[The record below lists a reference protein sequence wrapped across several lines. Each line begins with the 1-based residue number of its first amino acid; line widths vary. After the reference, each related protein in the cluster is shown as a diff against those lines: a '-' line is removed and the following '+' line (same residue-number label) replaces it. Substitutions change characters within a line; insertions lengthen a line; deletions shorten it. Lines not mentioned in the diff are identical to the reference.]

1 MSTQVEPRRGVGG
14 APVPPHNLEAEES
27 VLGSM
32 MLSAE
37 AANVAFELLH
47 AEDFYKPAHQVI
59 FEAAAALF
67 DGNQPIDALTVAD
80 SLRRTGDL
88 ERVGGAGYLATV
100 LDGVPTT
107 ANIAYYAAIVAETA
121 SRRRLLRAGSLLGVY
136 AMQTERSIDD
146 VLDSAEAEVF
156 RVAERQVGDG
166 LAPVGPMLQATLER
180 IEELGTRGEEI
191 TGLGTGFRDLDRR
204 LAGLQ
209 PANLVVIAARPSMGK
224 TALALNIAGN
234 VAEAGGTVALFTLEM
249 SREEVVQ
256 RLLSSMAGVDSHRL
270 RTGQLT
276 PDLWSRVVRE
286 TSRLYQ
292 MPFYVDDSSDLT
304 VTSIRAK
311 CRRLARKR
319 GLALVVV
326 DYLQLMQG
334 PGSAENRQQE
344 IADISRSL
352 KNLARELR
360 IPVIAVSQLNRALE
374 QRENKRPRLG
384 DLRESGAIEQDA
396 DIVMFIY
403 RDEYYN
409 PGSDQPG
416 LAEINIAKHRSGA
429 VGTVMMN
436 FAAEFTRFRNYTS
449 EEEI

>member
-1 MSTQVEPRRGVGG
+1 MATQPESRRAAGG

-27 VLGSM
+27 VLGSV
-32 MLSAE
+32 MLSPD
-37 AANVAFELLH
+37 AANIAFEKLH
-47 AEDFYKPAHQVI
+47 AEDFYKPVNQIV
-59 FEAAAALF
+59 FEAVGALF
-67 DGNQPIDALTVAD
+67 DGNQPIDAVTVAD
-80 SLRRTGDL
+80 RLRRTGELD
-88 ERVGGAGYLATV
+88 RVGGAGYLATL

-107 ANIAYYAAIVAETA
+107 SNVAYYAEIVSETA

-136 AMQTERSIDD
+136 AMQTERRIED
-146 VLDSAEAEVF
+146 VLDAAEAEVF

-166 LAPVGPMLQATLER
+166 LAPVGPLLQSTLER
-180 IEELGTRGEEI
+180 IEELGARGGDI
-191 TGLGTGFRDLDRR
+191 TGLATGFRDLDRR

-224 TALALNIAGN
+224 TSLAMNIAQN
-234 VAEAGGTVALFTLEM
+234 VAEHDGTVALFTLEM

-256 RLLSSMAGVDSHRL
+256 RLLSAMAGVDSHRL

-276 PDLWSRVVRE
+276 PDLWTRVVRE

-292 MPFYVDDSSDLT
+292 MPFFVDDSSDLT

-319 GLALVVV
+319 GLALVIV

-334 PGSAENRQQE
+334 PGSSENRQQE

-403 RDEYYN
+403 RDDYYN

-416 LAEINIAKHRSGA
+416 VAEVNIAKHRSGA

-436 FAAEFTRFRNYTS
+436 YAAEFTRFRNFTS
-449 EEEI
+449 EEEV

>member
-1 MSTQVEPRRGVGG
+1 
-14 APVPPHNLEAEES
+14 VPPHNVEAEES
-27 VLGSM
+27 VLGSV
-32 MLSAE
+32 MLSPD
-37 AANVAFELLH
+37 AANIAFEKLQ
-47 AEDFYKPAHQVI
+47 AEDFYKPAHQAI
-59 FEAAAALF
+59 FEAVASLF
-67 DGNQPIDALTVAD
+67 DGNQPIDAVTVAD
-80 SLRRTGDL
+80 QLRRTGEL
-88 ERVGGAGYLATV
+88 ERVGGANYLATL

-107 ANIAYYAAIVAETA
+107 SNIAYYAEIVSETA
-121 SRRRLLRAGSLLGVY
+121 ARRRLLRAGSIVGSL
-136 AMQTERSIDD
+136 AMQTERRIED
-146 VLDSAEAEVF
+146 VLDASEAEIF

-166 LAPVGPMLQATLER
+166 LAPVGPLLQSTLER
-180 IEELGTRGEEI
+180 IEELGARGGEI
-191 TGLGTGFRDLDRR
+191 TGLATGFRDLDRR

-224 TALALNIAGN
+224 TALAMNIAQN
-234 VAEAGGTVALFTLEM
+234 VAERDNTVAVFTLEM

-276 PDLWSRVVRE
+276 PDLWNRVVRE

-292 MPFYVDDSSDLT
+292 MPFFVDDSSDLT

-319 GLALVVV
+319 GLSLVVV

-334 PGSAENRQQE
+334 AGSSESRQQE

-416 LAEINIAKHRSGA
+416 LAEVNIAKHRSGA
-429 VGTVMMN
+429 VGTVQMN

-449 EEEI
+449 EEEA

>member
-1 MSTQVEPRRGVGG
+1 MTAQVEPRRATSG

-27 VLGSM
+27 VLGSV
-32 MLSAE
+32 MLSPD
-37 AANVAFELLH
+37 AANIAFEKLR

-59 FEAAAALF
+59 FEAAVGLF
-67 DGNQPIDALTVAD
+67 DGNQPIDAITVAD
-80 SLRRTGDL
+80 SLRRTGELDQ
-88 ERVGGAGYLATV
+88 VGGIGYLTTL

-107 ANIAYYAAIVAETA
+107 SNVAYYAEIVAETA

-136 AMQTERSIDD
+136 AMQTERRIDD
-146 VLDSAEAEVF
+146 VLDAAEAEVF

-180 IEELGTRGEEI
+180 IEELGQRGEEV
-191 TGLGTGFRDLDRR
+191 TGLSTGFRDLDRR

-224 TALALNIAGN
+224 TALAMNIAEN
-234 VAEAGGTVALFTLEM
+234 VAERGGTVALFTLEM

-276 PDLWSRVVRE
+276 PDLWNRVVRE

-319 GLALVVV
+319 GLSLVVV

-334 PGSAENRQQE
+334 AGSSENRQQE

-416 LAEINIAKHRSGA
+416 LAEVNIAKHRSGA
-429 VGTVMMN
+429 VGNVMMN
-436 FAAEFTRFRNYTS
+436 FAAEFTRFRNFTA
-449 EEEI
+449 EEEP

>member
-1 MSTQVEPRRGVGG
+1 MATQPESRRAAGG

-27 VLGSM
+27 VLGSV
-32 MLSAE
+32 MLSPD
-37 AANVAFELLH
+37 AANIAFEKLH
-47 AEDFYKPAHQVI
+47 AEDFYKPVNQIV
-59 FEAAAALF
+59 FEAVGALF
-67 DGNQPIDALTVAD
+67 DGNQPIDAVTVAD
-80 SLRRTGDL
+80 RLRRTGELD
-88 ERVGGAGYLATV
+88 RVGGAGYLATL

-107 ANIAYYAAIVAETA
+107 SNVAYYAEIVSETA

-136 AMQTERSIDD
+136 AMQTERRIED
-146 VLDSAEAEVF
+146 VLDAAEAEVF

-166 LAPVGPMLQATLER
+166 LAPVGPLLQSTLER
-180 IEELGTRGEEI
+180 IEELGARGGDI
-191 TGLGTGFRDLDRR
+191 TGLATGFRDLDRR

-224 TALALNIAGN
+224 TSLAMNIAQN
-234 VAEAGGTVALFTLEM
+234 VAEHDGTVALFTLEM

-256 RLLSSMAGVDSHRL
+256 RLLSAMAGVDSHRL

-276 PDLWSRVVRE
+276 PDLWNRVVRE

-292 MPFYVDDSSDLT
+292 MPFFVDDSSDLT

-319 GLALVVV
+319 GLALVIV

-334 PGSAENRQQE
+334 PGSSENRQQE

-403 RDEYYN
+403 RDDYYN

-416 LAEINIAKHRSGA
+416 VAEVNIAKHRSGA
-429 VGTVMMN
+429 VGTIMMN
-436 FAAEFTRFRNYTS
+436 YAAEFTRFRNFTS
-449 EEEI
+449 EEEV

>member
-1 MSTQVEPRRGVGG
+1 M
-14 APVPPHNLEAEES
+14 PPHNVEAEES
-27 VLGSM
+27 VLGSV
-32 MLSAE
+32 MLSPD
-37 AANVAFELLH
+37 AANIAFEKLQ
-47 AEDFYKPAHQVI
+47 AEDFYKPAHQAI
-59 FEAAAALF
+59 FEAVASLF
-67 DGNQPIDALTVAD
+67 DGNQPIDAVTVAD
-80 SLRRTGDL
+80 RLRRTGEL
-88 ERVGGAGYLATV
+88 ERVGGANYLATL

-107 ANIAYYAAIVAETA
+107 SNIAYYAEIVSETA
-121 SRRRLLRAGSLLGVY
+121 ARRRLLRAGSMVGSL
-136 AMQTERSIDD
+136 AMQTERRIED
-146 VLDSAEAEVF
+146 VLDASEAEVF
-156 RVAERQVGDG
+156 RVAERQVGEG
-166 LAPVGPMLQATLER
+166 LAPVGPLLQSTLER
-180 IEELGTRGEEI
+180 IEELGARGGEI
-191 TGLGTGFRDLDRR
+191 TGLATGFRDLDRR

-224 TALALNIAGN
+224 TALAMNIAQN
-234 VAEAGGTVALFTLEM
+234 VAERDNTVAVFTLEM

-276 PDLWSRVVRE
+276 PDLWNRVVRE

-292 MPFYVDDSSDLT
+292 MPFFVDDSSDLT

-319 GLALVVV
+319 GLSLVVV

-334 PGSAENRQQE
+334 AGSSESRQQE

-416 LAEINIAKHRSGA
+416 LAEVNIAKHRSGA

-449 EEEI
+449 EEEA

>member
-1 MSTQVEPRRGVGG
+1 MTTQVEPRRVGGG

-27 VLGSM
+27 VLGSV
-32 MLSAE
+32 MLSAD
-37 AANVAFELLH
+37 AANVAFELLR
-47 AEDFYKPAHQVI
+47 AEDFYKPAHQVV
-59 FEAAAALF
+59 FEAIAGLF
-67 DGNQPIDALTVAD
+67 DGNQPIDAITVAD
-80 SLRRTGDL
+80 SLRRSGQLD
-88 ERVGGAGYLATV
+88 RVGGVNFLTTL

-107 ANIAYYAAIVAETA
+107 ANIAYYAEIVAETA
-121 SRRRLLRAGSLLGVY
+121 SRRRLLRASSLVSQY
-136 AMQTERSIDD
+136 AMQTERSIDE
-146 VLDSAEAEVF
+146 VLDSSEAEIF
-156 RVAERQVGDG
+156 RVAEHRVGDG

-180 IEELGTRGEEI
+180 IEELGARGDEV
-191 TGLGTGFRDLDRR
+191 TGQSTGFRDLDRR

-224 TALALNIAGN
+224 TALALNIAEN
-234 VAEAGGTVALFTLEM
+234 VAERGGTVAVFTLEM

-276 PDLWSRVVRE
+276 PDLWNRVVRE

-292 MPFYVDDSSDLT
+292 MPIYVDDSSDLT
-304 VTSIRAK
+304 VTAIRAK
-311 CRRLARKR
+311 CRRLARKQ

-334 PGSAENRQQE
+334 PGSAETRQQE

-416 LAEINIAKHRSGA
+416 LAEIAIAKHRSGA

-436 FAAEFTRFRNYTS
+436 FAAEFTRFRNYTA
-449 EEEI
+449 EEPI

>member
-1 MSTQVEPRRGVGG
+1 M
-14 APVPPHNLEAEES
+14 PPHNVEAEES
-27 VLGSM
+27 VLGSV
-32 MLSAE
+32 MLSPD
-37 AANVAFELLH
+37 AANIAFEKLQ
-47 AEDFYKPAHQVI
+47 AEDFYKPAHQAI
-59 FEAAAALF
+59 FEAVASLF
-67 DGNQPIDALTVAD
+67 DGNQPIDAVTVAD
-80 SLRRTGDL
+80 QLRRTGEL
-88 ERVGGAGYLATV
+88 ERVGGANYLATL

-107 ANIAYYAAIVAETA
+107 SNIAYYAEIVSETA
-121 SRRRLLRAGSLLGVY
+121 ARRRLLRAGSIVGSL
-136 AMQTERSIDD
+136 AMQTERRIED
-146 VLDSAEAEVF
+146 VLDASEAEIF

-166 LAPVGPMLQATLER
+166 LAPVGPLLQSTLER
-180 IEELGTRGEEI
+180 IEELGARGGEI
-191 TGLGTGFRDLDRR
+191 TGLATGFRDLDRR

-224 TALALNIAGN
+224 TALAMNIAQN
-234 VAEAGGTVALFTLEM
+234 VAERDGTVAVFTLEM

-276 PDLWSRVVRE
+276 PDLWNRVVRE

-292 MPFYVDDSSDLT
+292 MPFFVDDSSDLT

-319 GLALVVV
+319 GLSLVVV

-334 PGSAENRQQE
+334 AGSSESRQQE

-416 LAEINIAKHRSGA
+416 LAEVNIAKHRSGA

-449 EEEI
+449 EEEA

>member
-1 MSTQVEPRRGVGG
+1 M
-14 APVPPHNLEAEES
+14 PPHNVEAEES
-27 VLGSM
+27 VLGSV
-32 MLSAE
+32 MLSPD
-37 AANVAFELLH
+37 AANIAFEKLQ
-47 AEDFYKPAHQVI
+47 AEDFYKPAHQAI
-59 FEAAAALF
+59 FEAVASLF
-67 DGNQPIDALTVAD
+67 DGNQPIDAVTVAD
-80 SLRRTGDL
+80 QLRRTGEL
-88 ERVGGAGYLATV
+88 ERVGGANYLATL

-107 ANIAYYAAIVAETA
+107 SNIAYYAEIVSETA
-121 SRRRLLRAGSLLGVY
+121 ARRRLLRAGSIVGSL
-136 AMQTERSIDD
+136 AMQTERRIED
-146 VLDSAEAEVF
+146 VLDASEAEIF

-166 LAPVGPMLQATLER
+166 LAPVGPLLQSTLER
-180 IEELGTRGEEI
+180 IEELGARGGEI
-191 TGLGTGFRDLDRR
+191 TGLATGFRDLDRR

-224 TALALNIAGN
+224 TALAMNIAQN
-234 VAEAGGTVALFTLEM
+234 VAERDNTVAVFTLEM

-276 PDLWSRVVRE
+276 PDLWNRVVRE

-292 MPFYVDDSSDLT
+292 MPFFVDDSSDLT

-319 GLALVVV
+319 GLSLVVV

-334 PGSAENRQQE
+334 AGSSESRQQE

-416 LAEINIAKHRSGA
+416 LAEVNIAKHRSGA
-429 VGTVMMN
+429 VGTVQMN

-449 EEEI
+449 EEEA

>member
-1 MSTQVEPRRGVGG
+1 
-14 APVPPHNLEAEES
+14 VPPHNVEAEES
-27 VLGSM
+27 VLGSV
-32 MLSAE
+32 MLSPD
-37 AANVAFELLH
+37 AANIAFEKLQ
-47 AEDFYKPAHQVI
+47 AEDFYKPAHQAI
-59 FEAAAALF
+59 FEAVASLF
-67 DGNQPIDALTVAD
+67 DGNQPIDAVTVAD
-80 SLRRTGDL
+80 QLRRTGEL
-88 ERVGGAGYLATV
+88 ERVGGANYLATL

-107 ANIAYYAAIVAETA
+107 SNIAYYAEIVSETA
-121 SRRRLLRAGSLLGVY
+121 ARRRLLRAGSIVGSL
-136 AMQTERSIDD
+136 AMQTERRIED
-146 VLDSAEAEVF
+146 VLDASEAEIF

-166 LAPVGPMLQATLER
+166 LAPVGPLLQSTLER
-180 IEELGTRGEEI
+180 IEELGARGGEI
-191 TGLGTGFRDLDRR
+191 TGLATGFRDLDRR

-224 TALALNIAGN
+224 TALAMNIAQN
-234 VAEAGGTVALFTLEM
+234 VAERDNTVAVFTLEM

-276 PDLWSRVVRE
+276 PDLWNRVVRE

-292 MPFYVDDSSDLT
+292 MPFFVDDSSDLT

-319 GLALVVV
+319 GLSLVVV

-334 PGSAENRQQE
+334 AGSSESRQQE

-416 LAEINIAKHRSGA
+416 LAEVNIAKHRSGA
-429 VGTVMMN
+429 VGTVLMN

-449 EEEI
+449 EEEG

>member
-1 MSTQVEPRRGVGG
+1 MATQVEQRRTTGG
-14 APVPPHNLEAEES
+14 PPVPPHNLEAEES
-27 VLGSM
+27 VLGSV
-32 MLSAE
+32 MLSAD
-37 AANVAFELLH
+37 AANLVFERLR
-47 AEDFYKPAHQVI
+47 AEDFYKPSHQLV
-59 FEAAAALF
+59 FEAMVGLF
-67 DGNQPIDALTVAD
+67 DGNQPIDAITVAD
-80 SLRRTGDL
+80 SLRRSGQL
-88 ERVGGAGYLATV
+88 ERMGGVNFLTTL

-107 ANIAYYAAIVAETA
+107 ANVGYYADIVAETA
-121 SRRRLLRAGSLLGVY
+121 SRRRLLRAGSLVGQY
-136 AMQTERSIDD
+136 ALQTEREIDD
-146 VLDSAEAEVF
+146 VLDAAEAEIF
-156 RVAERQVGDG
+156 RVAEHQVGDG

-180 IEELGTRGEEI
+180 IEELGTRGDEV
-191 TGLGTGFRDLDRR
+191 TGQSTGFRDLDRR

-209 PANLVVIAARPSMGK
+209 PANVVVIAARPSMGK
-224 TALALNIAGN
+224 TALALNIAEN
-234 VAEAGGTVALFTLEM
+234 VAGRGGTVAVFTLEM

-276 PDLWSRVVRE
+276 PDLWNRVVRE

-292 MPFYVDDSSDLT
+292 MPMYVDDSPDLT

-311 CRRLARKR
+311 CRRLARKQ
-319 GLALVVV
+319 GLELVVV

-334 PGSAENRQQE
+334 PGSSENRQQE

-409 PGSDQPG
+409 PGSEQPG

-436 FAAEFTRFRNYTS
+436 FAAEFTRFRNYTAD
-449 EEEI
+449 EPD

>member
-1 MSTQVEPRRGVGG
+1 
-14 APVPPHNLEAEES
+14 VPPHNVEAEES
-27 VLGSM
+27 VLGSV
-32 MLSAE
+32 MLSPD
-37 AANVAFELLH
+37 AANIAFEKLQ
-47 AEDFYKPAHQVI
+47 AEDFYKPAHQAI
-59 FEAAAALF
+59 FEAVASLF
-67 DGNQPIDALTVAD
+67 DGNQPIDAVTVAD
-80 SLRRTGDL
+80 QLRRTGEL
-88 ERVGGAGYLATV
+88 ERVGGANYLATL

-107 ANIAYYAAIVAETA
+107 SNIAYYAEIVSETA
-121 SRRRLLRAGSLLGVY
+121 ARRRLLRAGSIVGSL
-136 AMQTERSIDD
+136 AMQTERRIED
-146 VLDSAEAEVF
+146 VLDASEAEIF

-166 LAPVGPMLQATLER
+166 LAPVGPLLQSTLER
-180 IEELGTRGEEI
+180 IEELGARGGEI
-191 TGLGTGFRDLDRR
+191 TGLATGFRDLDRR

-224 TALALNIAGN
+224 TALAMNIAQN
-234 VAEAGGTVALFTLEM
+234 VAERDNTVAVFTLEM

-276 PDLWSRVVRE
+276 PDLWNRVVRE

-292 MPFYVDDSSDLT
+292 MPFFVDDSSDLT

-319 GLALVVV
+319 GLSLVVV

-334 PGSAENRQQE
+334 AGSSESRQQE

-416 LAEINIAKHRSGA
+416 LAEVNIAKHRSGA

-449 EEEI
+449 EEEA